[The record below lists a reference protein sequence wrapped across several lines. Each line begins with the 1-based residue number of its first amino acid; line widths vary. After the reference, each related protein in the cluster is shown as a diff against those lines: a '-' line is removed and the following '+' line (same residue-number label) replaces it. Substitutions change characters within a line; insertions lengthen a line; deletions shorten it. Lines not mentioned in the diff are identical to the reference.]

1 MSVLLCFAVTM
12 LVVHVTG
19 NVAGAQPGLD
29 PARGVLRAK
38 LDGVVITPLAD
49 LTTAPQRASN
59 TVHPDARV
67 VAPALAA
74 DWTPISAAV
83 PGILVQGAFKNDVQ
97 ARFLIRLPHDWN
109 GKLVVAGASSTR
121 SEFNGDII
129 ISDFVLQRGYA
140 YASPEQGHAEC
151 DPLRSPDRACLPAA
165 TDHRFRLRPTDE
177 RLARLLPPRRGQ
189 HDGGVGATV
198 VQERFAEGSAS
209 RLPALAAE
217 LIRQNVDVIVAASPP
232 AIRAA
237 KDASR
242 TIPIVMSTADDP
254 VRSGYVASLA
264 RPGGN
269 ITGVTFLVVDLF
281 AKQMELLKQVV
292 PGLTR
297 AGLFWDP
304 TVNLKT
310 ANALG
315 LAIPPSLLLQ
325 ADRVIE

>member
-140 YASPEQGHAEC
+140 YASQNKGMQNAILFA
-151 DPLRSPDRACLPAA
+151 PLTERACP
-165 TDHRFRLRPTDE
+165 
-177 RLARLLPPRRGQ
+177 LLPITDFGSGPPTNVLL
-189 HDGGVGATV
+189 DFFLLDEDNTMVEW
-198 VQERFAEGSAS
+198 VQPSSRSAS
-209 RLPALAAE
+209 PRDRPL
-217 LIRQNVDVIVAASPP
+217 DYPP
-232 AIRAA
+232 WR
-237 KDASR
+237 
-242 TIPIVMSTADDP
+242 
-254 VRSGYVASLA
+254 RS
-264 RPGGN
+264 
-269 ITGVTFLVVDLF
+269 
-281 AKQMELLKQVV
+281 
-292 PGLTR
+292 
-297 AGLFWDP
+297 
-304 TVNLKT
+304 
-310 ANALG
+310 
-315 LAIPPSLLLQ
+315 
-325 ADRVIE
+325 